1 MNNTTLSKWQDAFT
15 IIYNLSAINEL
26 EEKTVN
32 NTLRTQTDAINAIK
46 LGQYLV
52 ISVAD
57 NGDFS
62 MSASPMPHSSATAAR
77 AECKRLAQL
86 NPGKLFTFVKF
97 TGAELVPK
105 NTISI

>member
-1 MNNTTLSKWQDAFT
+1 M
-15 IIYNLSAINEL
+15 
-26 EEKTVN
+26 N

-62 MSASPMPHSSATAAR
+62 MSVSPTPQSSAASAR
-77 AECKRLAQL
+77 TECKRLAQL

>member
-1 MNNTTLSKWQDAFT
+1 MHKFDWLYNQVFLEKYKINEERNKMNNS
-15 IIYNLSAINEL
+15 
-26 EEKTVN
+26 
-32 NTLRTQTDAINAIK
+32 LRTQADAINAIK

-57 NGDFS
+57 NGGFS
-62 MSASPMPHSSATAAR
+62 MSVSPTPHSSAASAR

-86 NPGKLFTFVKF
+86 NPGKMFTFVKF
-97 TGAELVPK
+97 GGAELIPR